1 MINFI
6 LPVQEMRETKHMDGT
21 MNHFGH
27 LPIYTDGSYTEPIP
41 VPELNTKFHEGP
53 VSITGTM
60 IYFSS
65 ESFNRK
71 LFVNDKVNKLRFGQV
86 NLFKATNESGKWV
99 DIVPCLLIARATLL

>member
-1 MINFI
+1 
-6 LPVQEMRETKHMDGT
+6 
-21 MNHFGH
+21 
-27 LPIYTDGSYTEPIP
+27 

-53 VSITGTM
+53 VSITKDGTM

-86 NLFKATNESGKWV
+86 NLLKQR
-99 DIVPCLLIARATLL
+99 IR